1 MRNDANNRI
10 CGKKPLKN
18 KTGLRYL
25 QMRPKGIFLQAQ
37 SRTRKC
43 PENYI
48 GHVKNYVL
56 CRKNYIR
63 HN

>member
-48 GHVKNYVL
+48 GHRKNYV
-56 CRKNYIR
+56 
-63 HN
+63 

>member
-1 MRNDANNRI
+1 MFQKSAEKRRNESGRLIAAI
-10 CGKKPLKN
+10 KCIK
-18 KTGLRYL
+18 KTGLARN
-25 QMRPKGIFLQAQ
+25 RPPFSK
-37 SRTRKC
+37 R